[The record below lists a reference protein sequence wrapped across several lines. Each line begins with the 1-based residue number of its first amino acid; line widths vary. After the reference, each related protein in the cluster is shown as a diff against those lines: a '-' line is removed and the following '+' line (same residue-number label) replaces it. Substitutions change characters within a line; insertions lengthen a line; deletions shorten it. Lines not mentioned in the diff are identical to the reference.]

1 MLALACSRSSVP
13 QTALTNRSA
22 AALAGFC
29 SALPDG
35 ATSRLEEHLSPAE
48 GGWLRWQ
55 RAAGTARGQLPPR
68 SWRKLLGSVPR
79 FQPRAMPL
87 QSAQLYEV
95 LQEQRLLPAARPS
108 PRPTPVL
115 WLLPGK
121 STGQQRCIFSTF
133 SFDRRWRKETERSIL
148 VHQPGREAN
157 TTGVIPAA

>member
-1 MLALACSRSSVP
+1 MLALACSRSSIP

-68 SWRKLLGSVPR
+68 SRRSCSGLYLGSSLVQCLCKALSCTRCCRSSSCCQQLVRAPVPPQCCGS
-79 FQPRAMPL
+79 FLVNPQDSSTAF
-87 QSAQLYEV
+87 SA
-95 LQEQRLLPAARPS
+95 PS
-108 PRPTPVL
+108 PLTDA
-115 WLLPGK
+115 G
-121 STGQQRCIFSTF
+121 G
-133 SFDRRWRKETERSIL
+133 RRR
-148 VHQPGREAN
+148 REAFWCISLGERR
-157 TTGVIPAA
+157 TQPV